1 MNDSRINSARKITIM
16 SWNFIPRPFR
26 READAP
32 ASANAETTGIP
43 HAGSTAN
50 DSVIVEARQDN
61 LFIARQAIF
70 DATEKVRAY
79 QLLVRATGL
88 TPEAAPASPESAARL
103 IVNTL
108 NTFGATEAMGDRL
121 AWVTLPDQ
129 SLDSDIVDL
138 IPKAKFILE
147 YPAAYLVSAK
157 EVARC
162 AHLLQQGYNL
172 AYTCQ
177 NAVNELS
184 NVASVANYV
193 VYDLA
198 QQSIQ
203 DIAKLDRA
211 VKPHGLQRLVRNVNT
226 RSDFDACK
234 AFCFD
239 LYQGNFFAN
248 PETLANNRVDPARV
262 RVVDIFNLVMNK
274 ADVAQID
281 DAFKHD
287 VALCYSLLCYIN
299 SVGIGLQYKVSSIK
313 NAIMLLGYEFLWR
326 WLSLLIYAGIDLSA
340 AQRVLLNTAIIRGRL
355 TELLGQMKLPE
366 KEANSLFVVGIFS
379 LLDALMGI
387 PIEKALSRL
396 SLPKEVAQ
404 AISRREGPYAP
415 YFELALAFESNNLAL
430 AERLCTALEIDLTAA
445 SRAHISAIEWAGM
458 IAK

>member
-1 MNDSRINSARKITIM
+1 M

-32 ASANAETTGIP
+32 ASSKVEAAP
-43 HAGSTAN
+43 HAASTAN
-50 DSVIVEARQDN
+50 DSAITETRQDT
-61 LFIARQAIF
+61 LFLARQAIF
-70 DATEKVRAY
+70 DASEKVRAY
-79 QLLVRATGL
+79 QLLVRKTGL
-88 TPEAAPASPESAARL
+88 TPETTPESAESAARL

-108 NTFGATEAMGDRL
+108 NTFGAAEAMGDRL
-121 AWVTLPDQ
+121 AWVTLPAQ

-138 IPKAKFILE
+138 LPKAKFILE
-147 YPAAYLVSAK
+147 YPAAYLASAQ
-157 EVARC
+157 EEARC
-162 AHLLQQGYNL
+162 AQLLKQGFNL

-177 NAVNELS
+177 NSGNELS

-198 QQSIQ
+198 HQSIQ

-211 VKPHGLQRLVRNVNT
+211 VKPHGLHRLVRNVNSH
-226 RSDFDACK
+226 SDFDACK

-239 LYQGNFFAN
+239 LYQGNVFAK
-248 PETLANNRVDPARV
+248 PETLANNRVDPARI

-274 ADVAQID
+274 ADVAQIE

-313 NAIMLLGYEFLWR
+313 NAVMLLGYEFLWR

-366 KEANSLFVVGIFS
+366 KDSNSLFIVGIFS
-379 LLDALMGI
+379 LIDALMGI
-387 PIEKALSRL
+387 PIEQALARL
-396 SLPKEVAQ
+396 NLPQAVSQ
-404 AISRREGPYAP
+404 AISQREGKYAP

-430 AERLCTALEIDLTAA
+430 AERLCAELEIDLTAA
-445 SRAHISAIEWAGM
+445 SRAHIAAIEWAGM

>member
-1 MNDSRINSARKITIM
+1 M

-32 ASANAETTGIP
+32 SSTNVEATLTP
-43 HAGSTAN
+43 HAGCTAN
-50 DSVIVEARQDN
+50 DSAITEARQST
-61 LFIARQAIF
+61 LFLARQAIC
-70 DATEKVRAY
+70 DATEKVRAF
-79 QLLVRATGL
+79 QLLVRKTGL
-88 TPEAAPASPESAARL
+88 TPEAAPESAESAARL

-108 NTFGATEAMGDRL
+108 NTFGVAEAMGDKL

-129 SLDSDIVDL
+129 SLDSDIVEL
-138 IPKAKFILE
+138 LPKAKFILE

-157 EVARC
+157 EEARC
-162 AHLLQQGYNL
+162 AQLLKQGFNL

-177 NAVNELS
+177 SAGNELS
-184 NVASVANYV
+184 NVANFASYV

-198 QQSIQ
+198 QQNLQ

-239 LYQGNFFAN
+239 LYQGNFFAK
-248 PETLANNRVDPARV
+248 PETLANNRVDPGRI

-274 ADVAQID
+274 ADVAQIE

-313 NAIMLLGYEFLWR
+313 NAVMLLGYEFLWR

-366 KEANSLFVVGIFS
+366 KETNSLFVVGIFS
-379 LLDALMGI
+379 LLDALMGV
-387 PIEKALSRL
+387 PIEQALARL
-396 SLPKEVAQ
+396 NLPQEIGQ
-404 AISRREGPYAP
+404 AISQREGKYAP

-430 AERLCTALEIDLTAA
+430 AERLCDELEIDLTAA
-445 SRAHISAIEWAGM
+445 SRAHIAAIEWAGM

>member
-1 MNDSRINSARKITIM
+1 M

-26 READAP
+26 RDADEPSSTDAEAK
-32 ASANAETTGIP
+32 STP
-43 HAGSTAN
+43 HAASSAN
-50 DSVIVEARQDN
+50 DSLITQARQETVF
-61 LFIARQAIF
+61 LARQAIF
-70 DATEKVRAY
+70 DATEKVRAL
-79 QLLVRATGL
+79 QLLVRKTGL
-88 TPEAAPASPESAARL
+88 TPEAAPESAESAARL

-108 NTFGATEAMGDRL
+108 NTFGAAEAMGDKL
-121 AWVTLPDQ
+121 AWVTLPEQ
-129 SLDSDIVDL
+129 SLDSDIVEL
-138 IPKAKFILE
+138 LPKAKFILE
-147 YPAAYLVSAK
+147 YPAAYLASAK
-157 EVARC
+157 EEARC
-162 AHLLQQGYNL
+162 AQLLKQGFNL

-177 NAVNELS
+177 NAGNELS

-198 QQSIQ
+198 LQSIQ

-211 VKPHGLQRLVRNVNT
+211 VKPHGLQRLVRNINT
-226 RSDFDACK
+226 RGDFDACK

-239 LYQGNFFAN
+239 LYQGNFFAK

-274 ADVAQID
+274 ADVALIE

-313 NAIMLLGYEFLWR
+313 NAVMLLGYDFLWR

-340 AQRVLLNTAIIRGRL
+340 AQRVLLNTAIIRGRV

-366 KEANSLFVVGIFS
+366 KEANSLFVVGVFS
-379 LLDALMGI
+379 LLDALMGV
-387 PIEKALSRL
+387 PIEQALARL
-396 SLPKEVAQ
+396 NLPQDVSQ
-404 AISRREGPYAP
+404 AISLREGKYAP
-415 YFELALAFESNNLAL
+415 YFELALAFESGNLAL
-430 AERLCTALEIDLTAA
+430 AERLCAELEIDLTTA
-445 SRAHISAIEWAGM
+445 SRAHLAAIEWAGM

>member
-1 MNDSRINSARKITIM
+1 M

-26 READAP
+26 READAS
-32 ASANAETTGIP
+32 ASTNAEAIATP
-43 HAGSTAN
+43 HAASSAN
-50 DSVIVEARQDN
+50 DSAITEARQDT
-61 LFIARQAIF
+61 LFLARQAIF
-70 DATEKVRAY
+70 DATEKVRAF
-79 QLLVRATGL
+79 QLLVRKTGL
-88 TPEAAPASPESAARL
+88 TPEAAPETAESAAKL

-108 NTFGATEAMGDRL
+108 NTFGAAEAMGDRL
-121 AWVTLPDQ
+121 AWVSLPNQ
-129 SLDSDIVDL
+129 SLDSDIIEL
-138 IPKAKFILE
+138 LPKTKFILE
-147 YPAAYLVSAK
+147 YSATYLASAK
-157 EVARC
+157 EERRC
-162 AHLLQQGYNL
+162 ADLLKQGFNL

-177 NAVNELS
+177 NAGNELS
-184 NVASVANYV
+184 NVASVANFV

-198 QQSIQ
+198 HQSIQ

-239 LYQGNFFAN
+239 LYQGNFFAK
-248 PETLANNRVDPARV
+248 PETLANNRVDPARI

-274 ADVAQID
+274 ADVAQIE

-313 NAIMLLGYEFLWR
+313 NAVMLLGYDFLWR

-366 KEANSLFVVGIFS
+366 KESNSLFIVGVFS
-379 LLDALMGI
+379 LLDALMGVS
-387 PIEKALSRL
+387 IEQALARL
-396 SLPKEVAQ
+396 NLPKDIGL
-404 AISRREGPYAP
+404 AISQREGKYAP

-430 AERLCTALEIDLTAA
+430 AERLCTELEIDLTAA
-445 SRAHISAIEWAGM
+445 SRAHLAAIEWAGM